1 MTKMA
6 FIGLGTMGYP
16 MAGHLAS
23 AGNTVSVYNRT
34 SSKATSWASE
44 YNGNAVGTL
53 AEAVQDADAVM
64 ICAGRDADVDSLM
77 TRDDGILANVR
88 PGTLIIDH
96 TTTSA
101 LLAENM
107 AATSAQSGAIF
118 IDAPVSGG
126 EQGAIN
132 GQLSVMVGCHETNF
146 EPMKALTAPY
156 TKSIARMGE
165 VGCGQK
171 AKMVNQICIAGLV
184 QGLSEGLNFA
194 MENGLD
200 PHQVIDVIQN
210 GAAGSWQM
218 TNRHKTMVADEYD
231 HGFAIDWMRKDLGI
245 CLDQANRS
253 GVALP
258 VTALVDQF
266 YAETQQMGGGRWDTS
281 ALLKRLQRFKQAPS
295 DTEQ

>member
-16 MAGHLAS
+16 MAGHLAN
-23 AGNTVSVYNRT
+23 AGNQVSVYNRT
-34 SSKATSWASE
+34 TSKATAWADE
-44 YNGNAVGTL
+44 YNGQAASTL
-53 AEAVQDADAVM
+53 ADAVKDADAVM
-64 ICAGRDADVDSLM
+64 ICAGRDADVESLM
-77 TRDDGILANVR
+77 TRKDGILDNVK

-107 AATSAQSGAIF
+107 AEAATNAGAVF

-132 GQLSVMVGCHETNF
+132 GQLSVMVGCRENDYDT
-146 EPMKALTAPY
+146 MKNATASY
-156 TKSIARMGE
+156 TKSIARMGD

-218 TNRHKTMVADEYD
+218 VNRHKTMVADEYD
-231 HGFAIDWMRKDLGI
+231 HGFAVDWMRKDLGI

-266 YAETQQMGGGRWDTS
+266 YAETQQMGGARWDTS
-281 ALLKRLQRFKQAPS
+281 ALLKRLQRFNADS
-295 DTEQ
+295 E

>member
-16 MAGHLAS
+16 MAGHLAN
-23 AGNTVSVYNRT
+23 AGNQVTVYNRT
-34 SSKATSWASE
+34 TSKAEAWASE
-44 YNGNAVGTL
+44 YPGT
-53 AEAVQDADAVM
+53 ASDSIQDAVKDAEAVM
-64 ICAGRDADVDSLM
+64 ICAGRDADVESLM
-77 TRDDGILANVR
+77 TREDGILSNIQ
-88 PGTLIIDH
+88 PGTQIIDH

-107 AATSAQSGAIF
+107 AAATSEAGSVF

-132 GQLSVMVGCHETNF
+132 GQLSVMVGCNEADFDT
-146 EPMKALTAPY
+146 MKAFTAPY
-156 TKSIARMGE
+156 TRSIARMGD

-194 MENGLD
+194 MNNGLD

-218 TNRHKTMVADEYD
+218 VNRHKTMVADEYD

-281 ALLKRLQRFKQAPS
+281 ALLKRLQRFNS
-295 DTEQ
+295 DAK

>member
-16 MAGHLAS
+16 MAGHLANT
-23 AGNTVSVYNRT
+23 GNDVTVFNRT
-34 SSKATSWASE
+34 ASKAQAWANEYSGIASE
-44 YNGNAVGTL
+44 SIQ
-53 AEAVQDADAVM
+53 EAVHNATAVM
-64 ICAGRDADVDSLM
+64 ICAGRDADVESLM
-77 TRDDGILANVR
+77 TREDGILANVQ

-107 AATSAQSGAIF
+107 AAAATEAGAIF

-132 GQLSVMVGCHETNF
+132 GQLSVMVGCNESDF
-146 EPMKALTAPY
+146 DAMKAATAPY
-156 TKSIARMGE
+156 TKSIARMGD

-218 TNRHKTMVADEYD
+218 VNRHKTMVADEYD

-281 ALLKRLQRFKQAPS
+281 ALLKRLQRFNS
-295 DTEQ
+295 DT

>member
-6 FIGLGTMGYP
+6 FIGLGTMGFP
-16 MAGHLAS
+16 MAGHLAN
-23 AGNTVSVYNRT
+23 AGHCMAVYNRT
-34 SSKATSWASE
+34 SSKAETWAQD
-44 YNGNAVGTL
+44 YPGNAATSLEGAVKN
-53 AEAVQDADAVM
+53 AEAVM
-64 ICAGRDADVDSLM
+64 ICAGRDADVESLM
-77 TRDDGILANVR
+77 TRPDGILANIN

-107 AATSAQSGAIF
+107 GQAAAAVGAVF

-132 GQLSVMVGCHETNF
+132 GQLSVMVGCSEFDF
-146 EPMKALTAPY
+146 EKMKQFTAAY

-171 AKMVNQICIAGLV
+171 AKMVNQICIVGLV

-194 MENGLD
+194 MNNGLD

-218 TNRHKTMVADEYD
+218 TNRHKTMVADQYE
-231 HGFAIDWMRKDLGI
+231 HGFAVDWMRKDLGI

-266 YAETQQMGGGRWDTS
+266 YSEIQQMGGGRWDTS
-281 ALLKRLQRFKQAPS
+281 ALLKRLQHFSQG
-295 DTEQ
+295 